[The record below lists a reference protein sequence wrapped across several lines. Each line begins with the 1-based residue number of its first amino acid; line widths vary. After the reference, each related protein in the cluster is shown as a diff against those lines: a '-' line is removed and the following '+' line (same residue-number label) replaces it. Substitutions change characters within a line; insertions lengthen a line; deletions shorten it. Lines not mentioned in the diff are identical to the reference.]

1 MSLYTNVIGEVQ
13 ELAMTCAEE
22 YLADNRGGLEEAV
35 EKLVEAVKRAMSELC
50 TEICGIFGEVLSE
63 GQTERCSPVWFAR
76 ELRRKED
83 ILKLYGRKEV
93 YRAGQFA
100 RRHYPCAHAACG
112 VMISKGGRFVR
123 RKKG

>member
-1 MSLYTNVIGEVQ
+1 MSLDTNVIGEVQ

-22 YLADNRGGLEEAV
+22 YLADLRGELEEAV
-35 EKLVEAVKRAMSELC
+35 EKLVEAVARAMSELC
-50 TEICGIFGEVLSE
+50 TEICGIIGEELSE

>member
-1 MSLYTNVIGEVQ
+1 MLLDTNVIGEVQ
-13 ELAMTCAEE
+13 ELAVTCAEE
-22 YLADNRGGLEEAV
+22 YLADNRGELAEAV
-35 EKLVEAVKRAMSELC
+35 EKLVEAVARAMSELC

-63 GQTERCSPVWFAR
+63 GQTERGSPVWFAR
-76 ELRRKED
+76 ELHRKED

-93 YRAGQFA
+93 YRAGQFT

>member
-1 MSLYTNVIGEVQ
+1 MSLDTNVIGEVK
-13 ELAMTCAEE
+13 ELAVRCAEE
-22 YLADNRGGLEEAV
+22 YLADNRGELEEAV
-35 EKLVEAVKRAMSELC
+35 EKLVEAVKRAMSEFC
-50 TEICGIFGEVLSE
+50 TEICGIFGEALSE

-83 ILKLYGRKEV
+83 ILKLYGREEV

>member
-1 MSLYTNVIGEVQ
+1 MAV
-13 ELAMTCAEE
+13 TCAEE
-22 YLADNRGGLEEAV
+22 YLADNRGELEEAV

-50 TEICGIFGEVLSE
+50 TEICGIIGELSE
-63 GQTERCSPVWFAR
+63 GQTERSSPVWFAR

-83 ILKLYGRKEV
+83 ILKLYGMEEV

>member
-1 MSLYTNVIGEVQ
+1 MSLDTNVIGEVQ

-22 YLADNRGGLEEAV
+22 YLAANRGGLEEAV
-35 EKLVEAVKRAMSELC
+35 EKLVEAVARAMSEFC
-50 TEICGIFGEVLSE
+50 TEICGIIGELLSE

-76 ELRRKED
+76 ELHRKED
-83 ILKLYGRKEV
+83 ILSLYGRKEV